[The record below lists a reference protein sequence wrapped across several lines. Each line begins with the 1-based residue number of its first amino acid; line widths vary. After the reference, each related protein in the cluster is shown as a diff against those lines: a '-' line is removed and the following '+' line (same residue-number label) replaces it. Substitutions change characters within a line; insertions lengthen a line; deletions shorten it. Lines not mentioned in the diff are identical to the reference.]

1 MRPTTPPPEEE
12 RRHGQ
17 RRAMPREIRVLL
29 EDLRSVSRRSGA
41 QTADGTHWRT
51 IPKATVDSVIDA
63 LSRVWRT
70 EEPVRLQ

>member
-1 MRPTTPPPEEE
+1 MTSEMPPPEEE
-12 RRHGQ
+12 RRRGQ
-17 RRAMPREIRVLL
+17 RRTMPREIRVLV
-29 EDLRSVSRRSGA
+29 EDLRSISRRSGA

-51 IPKATVDSVIDA
+51 IPKATVDSIIDT